1 MAGVVQGAV
10 PVLQGIGGEV
20 DGRAFPV
27 GETLIVGRAPTCAV
41 QLVDPLVSR
50 RHSSFLAVDGRLL
63 VEDLGSQ
70 NGTWVNGERV
80 PRSWLRDGD
89 VVRIGGIRFV
99 VRVPVEL
106 DTGPVELLDGQAT
119 PTPQRVRP
127 IGRSPAAGPIA
138 GFGVLHEVGRIVQR
152 EDEPESVL
160 HAVLHLL
167 LDAMHADRGVFA
179 LLDAEG
185 RLSPRAVVDRD
196 GLAEPLS
203 RIRMSRAIARR
214 VLDERVA
221 VVSEDIRTDNRFD
234 GSESLVLAPVRSFV
248 AVPVLLGSAALG
260 LLELSCHRPGESW
273 NESDIEL
280 LGIVASM
287 TGSALRTKELARD
300 QNAVIAQLE
309 KVREELIRKQEQLLR
324 AEQMATLGRFA
335 ARVAHEAKNHLMP
348 LEVAQLLTERLPD
361 DPEVAE
367 IADLV
372 RESREM
378 LMEMLSEVL
387 GYARGEARP
396 LQKERAPLEPVVRSA
411 ARLLRWDED
420 VSPHT
425 LEVEVLGDCPVDRD
439 LRRLRQVI
447 INLARNGAQA
457 MGRQAGRLRLRVEAT
472 PESGIIEVIDD
483 GPGIPPEVARSLFQ
497 PLFSTKG
504 EKGVGIGLEISRRIV
519 EEHHGTISFQRGP
532 EGRGTAFRVWL
543 PRAEG

>member
-1 MAGVVQGAV
+1 
-10 PVLQGIGGEV
+10 
-20 DGRAFPV
+20 
-27 GETLIVGRAPTCAV
+27 
-41 QLVDPLVSR
+41 
-50 RHSSFLAVDGRLL
+50 
-63 VEDLGSQ
+63 
-70 NGTWVNGERV
+70 
-80 PRSWLRDGD
+80 
-89 VVRIGGIRFV
+89 
-99 VRVPVEL
+99 
-106 DTGPVELLDGQAT
+106 
-119 PTPQRVRP
+119 
-127 IGRSPAAGPIA
+127 
-138 GFGVLHEVGRIVQR
+138 
-152 EDEPESVL
+152 
-160 HAVLHLL
+160 
-167 LDAMHADRGVFA
+167 MHADRGVFA

-221 VVSEDIRTDNRFD
+221 VVSEDVRADTRFD

-248 AVPVLLGSAALG
+248 AVPVLLGNAALG
-260 LLELSCHRPGESW
+260 LLELSCHRPGEAW
-273 NESDIEL
+273 DEADIEL
-280 LGIVASM
+280 LGLVASM
-287 TGSALRTKELARD
+287 AGSALRTKELARD

-425 LEVEVLGDCPVDRD
+425 LEVEVFGDCPVDRD

-457 MGRQAGRLRLRVEAT
+457 MGGQPGRLRLRVEAT
-472 PESGIIEVIDD
+472 SESGIIEVIDD

-519 EEHHGTISFQRGP
+519 EEHQGTISFQRGP

-543 PRAEG
+543 PRSEG